1 MKKSILALSVAL
13 GALSGVALGDPPVGT
28 QSFADLGIPLAN
40 GSPNGN
46 ILTATTFTVGDLVS
60 TLAQS
65 GVFAGL
71 PVQNFGSITFSTNK
85 ATSLVFKDGPFGTF
99 TSTLIDPTVD
109 TSHAGTTIAFFVV
122 GNWTPGT
129 FEKGAG
135 LGPFPSDLTLSFTQ
149 TPGGS
154 GTISDSATFSTPQ
167 QVAGV
172 PEPGSLGLALVAFG
186 GLGIALWRR
195 RK

>member
-1 MKKSILALSVAL
+1 MKKWILPMMLAVPGLALA
-13 GALSGVALGDPPVGT
+13 DPPVGT
-28 QSFADLGIPLAN
+28 QSFADLGVPLAN
-40 GSPNGN
+40 GSPTGN
-46 ILTATTFTVGDLVS
+46 ILTATTFTIGDLVS

-71 PVQNFGSITFSTNK
+71 PVQNFGSVTFSPGSM
-85 ATSLVFKDGPFGTF
+85 TSLNFNDGPFGRF
-99 TSTLIDPTVD
+99 TSTLIDPTVVP
-109 TSHAGTTIAFFVV
+109 THAGTTISLFIV
-122 GNWTPGT
+122 GDWTPGT
-129 FEKGAG
+129 FEKSGA
-135 LGPFPSDLTLSFTQ
+135 GPFPSDLTISFTQ
-149 TPGGS
+149 TPGGN

-167 QVAGV
+167 TVAGV